1 MAAYT
6 TTPTN
11 VQIMSMNAKI
21 HSRSLSIAIEI
32 WNHQRFHFQNLTF
45 IELNLNLNYPRT
57 QHWLNTEIN
66 ACSIDLS
73 KAYGKKQVLS
83 YNDQKH
89 KHNFRTQDMKPS
101 YTQDPQVGCTFIE
114 DNERSIKNIICTR
127 TRRSS
132 MENTSILNSS
142 MHSVHLVDDDED
154 CGDFG
159 QVFDIEM

>member
-1 MAAYT
+1 MF
-6 TTPTN
+6 N
-11 VQIMSMNAKI
+11 RLVQGI
-21 HSRSLSIAIEI
+21 R
-32 WNHQRFHFQNLTF
+32 
-45 IELNLNLNYPRT
+45 
-57 QHWLNTEIN
+57 
-66 ACSIDLS
+66 
-73 KAYGKKQVLS
+73 KKQVLS